1 MASNFASPQRRFP
14 RYQFHENVKIGIT
27 KGETPTYLDARSVDL
42 AEGGAGVTTGTKLQV
57 GDTVQLNIPLAAGPL
72 RLPACVRY
80 QYGSEYGFEFVGL
93 GLSEREYIRKACENL
108 MRIG

>member
-1 MASNFASPQRRFP
+1 LS
-14 RYQFHENVKIGIT
+14 
-27 KGETPTYLDARSVDL
+27 
-42 AEGGAGVTTGTKLQV
+42 
-57 GDTVQLNIPLAAGPL
+57 IPLAAGPL